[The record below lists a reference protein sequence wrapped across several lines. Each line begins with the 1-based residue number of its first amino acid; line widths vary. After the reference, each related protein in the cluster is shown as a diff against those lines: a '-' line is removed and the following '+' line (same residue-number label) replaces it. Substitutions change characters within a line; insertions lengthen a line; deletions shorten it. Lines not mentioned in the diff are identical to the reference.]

1 MEINEGCFNNETKR
15 QMGDEYRYRYPYD
28 KFWEI
33 VKEVGNTVV
42 LGVDAHDPSA
52 YNESAR
58 KMAMDFADELGL
70 TVTEDLGITVK
81 TPNPDAPI
89 YSAPGVTEPT
99 TGTGTAPTSVA
110 EPSEVYADLLD
121 FDMDSVEFREINGS
135 TVTLE
140 MVDDSLIGGQYRR
153 RLAQRHHRI
162 RRGHRGKCERYP
174 DLRLG
179 NQRRNGNQYSAEL
192 P

>member
-1 MEINEGCFNNETKR
+1 MEINEGCFNNEQKK
-15 QMGDEYRYRYPYD
+15 QMGDELRYRYPYD
-28 KFWEI
+28 KFWKI

-99 TGTGTAPTSVA
+99 AGTGTAPTSVA

-140 MVDDSLIGGQYRR
+140 MADDSLIVGNTGGAWPNAIIEYGEGIAVNVNDI
-153 RLAQRHHRI
+153 LI
-162 RRGHRGKCERYP
+162 Y
-174 DLRLG
+174 DFG